1 MAFSSS
7 NQPARRADTSEATA
21 PAKRRS
27 NLLGN
32 VNARAVGEAVLVSAL
47 LSVVA
52 FWQGDLVSSKLDMF
66 LDDAHAW
73 PVDGVVAIL
82 LGGFL
87 ALTKRVKPINKIR
100 FVPGLVVYGFNSI
113 YAARESAGLIT
124 P

>member
-1 MAFSSS
+1 MAFSKD
-7 NQPARRADTSEATA
+7 NQPARVPQGSNETPA
-21 PAKRRS
+21 PKRRS
-27 NLLGN
+27 KLLGN
-32 VNARAVGEAVLVSAL
+32 INARAVGEAVLVSAL

-66 LDDAHAW
+66 LDDGRAW

-87 ALTKRVKPINKIR
+87 ALTKKVKPINKIR
-100 FVPGLVVYGFNSI
+100 FVPGLMVYGFNSI
-113 YAARESAGLIT
+113 YAAREAAGLMT